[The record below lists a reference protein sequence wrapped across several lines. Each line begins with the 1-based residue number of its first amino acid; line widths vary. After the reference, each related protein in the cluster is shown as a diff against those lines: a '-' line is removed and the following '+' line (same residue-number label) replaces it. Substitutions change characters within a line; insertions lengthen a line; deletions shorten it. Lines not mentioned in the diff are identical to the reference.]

1 MISFLLNLLDSPMK
15 KIENPGSVKAQIV
28 EAIKSMLNSITH
40 LTQVSFRYQ
49 RLNKSG
55 IYVNNIFENSY

>member
-1 MISFLLNLLDSPMK
+1 MK
-15 KIENPGSVKAQIV
+15 KIGNPGSVKAQIV

-55 IYVNNIFENSY
+55 IYVNNIFENSYL